1 MSATESGSS
10 ITNLDAV
17 AETWE
22 KKKSQDRSRALD
34 RAKDLSTQRW
44 LEQKLEEQ
52 ASPVE
57 IYDREFK
64 FQPVGNGVLGDILEM
79 TRENAE
85 QIDADEV
92 EGIED
97 VQPDDLDDM
106 PELLGKVRSVLA
118 EHCLDPEMTEE
129 AFGKLPAD
137 DLMSTFES
145 VAMSAGMNASEAE
158 RAQSF
163 RGD

>member
-1 MSATESGSS
+1 MS
-10 ITNLDAV
+10 V
-17 AETWE
+17 ANPEHLRSTFE
-22 KKKSQDRSRALD
+22 AKQERDRERALD
-34 RAKDLSTQRW
+34 RAKDLGTERW

-64 FQPVGNGVLGDILEM
+64 FRPVGNGVLGDILEM

-106 PELLGKVRSVLA
+106 PELLSKVRSVLA
-118 EHCLDPEMTEE
+118 EHCLDDAMDEA
-129 AFGKLPAD
+129 AFGKMPAD
-137 DLMSTFES
+137 DLMSTFER
-145 VAMSAGMNASEAE
+145 VAMSTGMNASEAE

-163 RGD
+163 R